1 MREVIDKNMILIY
14 AYLFLIGIS
23 LLGIYLLCRNTENTS
38 FIIEESI
45 FENSVP
51 VSNYTPPTVIEK
63 PKILQVENI
72 CKELS
77 LSKEKVLH
85 YFELCQK
92 NAKLYNLDTNIILAI
107 IFVESHY
114 NEKAES
120 FLGAIHGRGLM
131 QVSEIG
137 LKDYNRVNKT
147 NYVPKDLYNPEINI
161 KVGTWIFYYN
171 LYYGVDNNYADMLSA
186 YNTGIGSWRK
196 NIFNLDY
203 VNKIEK
209 ALNLIN
215 S

>member
-1 MREVIDKNMILIY
+1 MKEVINKNMVLVY
-14 AYLFLIGIS
+14 AYLLLIIGIS
-23 LLGIYLLCRNTENTS
+23 LLSMYLLYRSTEKS
-38 FIIEESI
+38 SIIVESI
-45 FENSVP
+45 FENFVP
-51 VSNYTPPTVIEK
+51 VSNCIPPTVIEK
-63 PKILQVENI
+63 SKILQVENI
-72 CKELS
+72 CKEIN
-77 LSKEKVLH
+77 LSKEKVL
-85 YFELCQK
+85 YFFELCQK
-92 NAKLYNLDTNIILAI
+92 NAKLYNLDINIILAI

-120 FLGAIHGRGLM
+120 FLGAVHGRGLM

-147 NYVPKDLYNPEINI
+147 GYVPKDLYNPEINI

-171 LYYGVDNNYADMLSA
+171 IHYGVDNNYADMLSA

-196 NIFNLDY
+196 NIFNSDY

-209 ALNLIN
+209 ALNLIL

>member
-1 MREVIDKNMILIY
+1 MKEVIEKNMVLVY
-14 AYLFLIGIS
+14 AYFLLIGIS
-23 LLGIYLLCRNTENTS
+23 LLSIYLLYRSTENTS
-38 FIIEESI
+38 STIIEPL

-51 VSNYTPPTVIEK
+51 VSNYPPTVIKK

-77 LSKEKVLH
+77 LPKERVLH

-92 NAKLYNLDTNIILAI
+92 NAKLYNLNTNIILAI

-147 NYVPKDLYNPEINI
+147 SYVPKDLYNPEINI
-161 KVGTWIFYYN
+161 KIGTWVFYYN
-171 LYYGVDNNYADMLSA
+171 LHYGVDNNYADMLSA

-196 NIFNLDY
+196 NIFNSDY

-209 ALNLIN
+209 ALNLIL
-215 S
+215 